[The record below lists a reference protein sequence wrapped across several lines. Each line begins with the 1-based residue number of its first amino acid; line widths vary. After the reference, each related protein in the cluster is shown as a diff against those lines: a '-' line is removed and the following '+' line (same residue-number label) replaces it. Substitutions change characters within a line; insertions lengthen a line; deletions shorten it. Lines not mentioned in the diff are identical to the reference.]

1 MSTFALGSRRGRRG
15 LHSSLLGL
23 TIAAG
28 VAIGAQAG
36 SAAQPRIG
44 VTIDD
49 GRLTLSAPGAKLDSM
64 LRAIGAKAGFKVIIK
79 GNLPTPTH
87 DAAITGV
94 PLARAIQRLA
104 GDASMVIVYEP
115 DRDESGHRR
124 ISELRVYGPS
134 GTPATQ
140 AR

>member
-1 MSTFALGSRRGRRG
+1 MSTFALGSRLWHCGF
-15 LHSSLLGL
+15 HVSLLGL
-23 TIAAG
+23 TIVAG
-28 VAIGAQAG
+28 VAAGAQVG
-36 SAAQPRIG
+36 SATQPQIG

-94 PLARAIQRLA
+94 PLARAIQRLV
-104 GDASMVIVYEP
+104 GGTSMIMVYEA
-115 DRDESGHRR
+115 DRDGSGHRR

-134 GTPATQ
+134 RPPATQ
-140 AR
+140 VR